1 MKPFARA
8 DATAVSARARRVGK
22 TGRQMVRLL
31 SLMIP
36 LLSIGFAQADDSEA
50 VENGRNIVTANCSV
64 CHAVT
69 LTGESTHPDAPP
81 FRTLS
86 ARYPV
91 EYLAE
96 ALAEGISTGHPDMP
110 EFVATPAQIGAIIAY
125 IRSLDGP

>member
-50 VENGRNIVTANCSV
+50 VENGRNIVTANC
-64 CHAVT
+64 
-69 LTGESTHPDAPP
+69 
-81 FRTLS
+81 
-86 ARYPV
+86 
-91 EYLAE
+91 
-96 ALAEGISTGHPDMP
+96 
-110 EFVATPAQIGAIIAY
+110 
-125 IRSLDGP
+125 